1 MKKFFTALLAG
12 TLMVTL
18 ALPLAAE
25 ARGGAGRGC
34 GRAYQNHNQV
44 HHQQRLRDGS
54 CLNPESS
61 RMVSMNKRGNR
72 FGPGDGSGNSGVGPK
87 DGTGYGAPS
96 QR

>member
-1 MKKFFTALLAG
+1 MKIFFALLLAG

-34 GRAYQNHNQV
+34 GRGYQNHNRV
-44 HHQQRLRDGS
+44 HHQQHLRDGS
-54 CLNPESS
+54 CLNTDGS
-61 RMVSMNKRGNR
+61 RIYSMNKRGNR